1 MSVERIL
8 TTTMIFPVIHPRQA
22 KQIRGRWQDDC
33 LKVVSVL
40 VNFRKNNVGLG
51 LAFAEQL
58 DPDK

>member
-1 MSVERIL
+1 
-8 TTTMIFPVIHPRQA
+8 MIFPVIHPRQA